1 MAVVTGVTALDM
13 AGVFAGRNRTIV
25 TARAGTLHRCVVDS
39 RDRGEVLGIVA
50 VLTRIQCSDVGSR
63 FTQRG
68 GAIVAAGTIT
78 GNARVIKYGT

>member
-1 MAVVTGVTALDM
+1 MTIVTSIAALDM

-50 VLTRIQCSDVGSR
+50 VLTRVQRSDVRCR
-63 FTQRG
+63 FAQRG
-68 GAIVAAGTIT
+68 GAIVAASTIT
-78 GNARVIKYGT
+78 CDARVIKYGT